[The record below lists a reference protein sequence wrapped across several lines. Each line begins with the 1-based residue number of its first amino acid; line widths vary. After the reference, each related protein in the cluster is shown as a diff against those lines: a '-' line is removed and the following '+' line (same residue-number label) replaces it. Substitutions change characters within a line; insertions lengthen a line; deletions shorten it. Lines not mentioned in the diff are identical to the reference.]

1 VVPSHH
7 GVKGRPY
14 ESREG
19 IVVPESFSQS
29 IENSSHCFEGSF
41 DSWALG
47 HSQVSPIPCIFG
59 SIRTIAWLTLIVP
72 RRVLI
77 SAKADPNL
85 PSLHGRT
92 PLMGAARGGHIE
104 SARILLAAGADCSK
118 QNDDGETAADLAR
131 DHLKL
136 ADMIHSEARM
146 ADGPT

>member
-1 VVPSHH
+1 M
-7 GVKGRPY
+7 GTRT
-14 ESREG
+14 
-19 IVVPESFSQS
+19 
-29 IENSSHCFEGSF
+29 SSG
-41 DSWALG
+41 AL
-47 HSQVSPIPCIFG
+47 SCPRIPCIFG
-59 SIRTIAWLTLIVP
+59 AIRNITWLTLIVP

-131 DHLKL
+131 DHLEL
-136 ADMIHSEARM
+136 ADMIRSEARM